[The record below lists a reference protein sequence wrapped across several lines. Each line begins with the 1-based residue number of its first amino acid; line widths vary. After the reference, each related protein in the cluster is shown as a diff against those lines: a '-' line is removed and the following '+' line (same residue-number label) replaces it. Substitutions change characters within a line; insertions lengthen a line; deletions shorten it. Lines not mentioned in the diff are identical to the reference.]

1 LGEDT
6 ERQVAD
12 REVLRDS
19 AGRSLTLAARIEASD
34 RESDVRRVSG
44 RRLKAGGSQDWLPHC
59 DCSQWLRSAVGG
71 LFLEL
76 NCPRMV
82 LAVKGSF
89 AMTNRIMPL
98 TAPGHSLMTADREEE
113 KASLVGRHLCTSR
126 FKVLAIRSNDLSAI
140 WLSAHVTAHSGIVR
154 EWSSPSRKA
163 DLSAVLEGLADELFA
178 FLPEEIGSGG
188 IERVATDTFADGA
201 DGHVVGYDAADVA
214 VLAITAADFVGGCND
229 GRPN

>member
-1 LGEDT
+1 MRRTYVEY
-6 ERQVAD
+6 
-12 REVLRDS
+12 RE
-19 AGRSLTLAARIEASD
+19 AAW
-34 RESDVRRVSG
+34 
-44 RRLKAGGSQDWLPHC
+44 LKGGCSQDWPPHC
-59 DCSQWLRSAVGG
+59 AVLTGVSTSRFDRRDCLQWLRSAVGG

-140 WLSAHVTAHSGIVR
+140 WLSAQERLGMI
-154 EWSSPSRKA
+154 SRA
-163 DLSAVLEGLADELFA
+163 
-178 FLPEEIGSGG
+178 
-188 IERVATDTFADGA
+188 
-201 DGHVVGYDAADVA
+201 
-214 VLAITAADFVGGCND
+214 
-229 GRPN
+229 

>member
-1 LGEDT
+1 MRELTRCAAPAESR
-6 ERQVAD
+6 RQP
-12 REVLRDS
+12 
-19 AGRSLTLAARIEASD
+19 GLAAPLQVLTGVSTSRFD
-34 RESDVRRVSG
+34 RR
-44 RRLKAGGSQDWLPHC
+44 
-59 DCSQWLRSAVGG
+59 DCLQWLRSAVGG

-140 WLSAHVTAHSGIVR
+140 WLSAQELSI
-154 EWSSPSRKA
+154 SRGVY
-163 DLSAVLEGLADELFA
+163 L
-178 FLPEEIGSGG
+178 GG
-188 IERVATDTFADGA
+188 G
-201 DGHVVGYDAADVA
+201 
-214 VLAITAADFVGGCND
+214 
-229 GRPN
+229 

>member
-1 LGEDT
+1 MST
-6 ERQVAD
+6 SRFD
-12 REVLRDS
+12 RRDC
-19 AGRSLTLAARIEASD
+19 L
-34 RESDVRRVSG
+34 
-44 RRLKAGGSQDWLPHC
+44 
-59 DCSQWLRSAVGG
+59 QWLRSAVGG

-140 WLSAHVTAHSGIVR
+140 WLSAQERLGMI
-154 EWSSPSRKA
+154 SRA
-163 DLSAVLEGLADELFA
+163 
-178 FLPEEIGSGG
+178 
-188 IERVATDTFADGA
+188 
-201 DGHVVGYDAADVA
+201 
-214 VLAITAADFVGGCND
+214 
-229 GRPN
+229 